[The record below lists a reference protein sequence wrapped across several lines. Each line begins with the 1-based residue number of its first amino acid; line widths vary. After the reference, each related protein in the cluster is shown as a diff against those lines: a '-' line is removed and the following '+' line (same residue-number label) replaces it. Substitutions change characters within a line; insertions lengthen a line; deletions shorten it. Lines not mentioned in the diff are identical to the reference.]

1 MSGVESWDGY
11 RNSRLK
17 LNLDTNFEEL
27 APVRGWNSEFEKQ
40 ISLYA
45 LLLFSFAW
53 LYATILELVEQM
65 SKAYQIAK

>member
-1 MSGVESWDGY
+1 MRQSK
-11 RNSRLK
+11 K
-17 LNLDTNFEEL
+17 LNLDPNSEEL
-27 APVRGWNSEFEKQ
+27 APIRGWNFEFEKQ

-45 LLLFSFAW
+45 LLLVCFAW